1 MAGQAVASTLV
12 AVATD
17 LARIVQEIADFYD
30 FAGKLAIVVG
40 AGQGQLVDYA
50 LPARRIV
57 AVDADG
63 PALQR
68 LEALI
73 RARHLTDRFDL
84 QMAKFRSVLT
94 AGDVVVFEFC
104 LHEMTD
110 ATQALDHA
118 RTLAPDVIV
127 VDHAPGSLWSWV
139 AGEEAGVEAAWA
151 AVEQAPIRKRR
162 DVEGHQKFADFDE
175 LAARL
180 ASQGE
185 TSRTRIESLRDE
197 RPIVIPMPY
206 RLMLLDG
213 AKR

>member
-17 LARIVQEIADFYD
+17 RAHIVQEIADFYD
-30 FAGKLAIVVG
+30 FAGTSAIVVG

-57 AVDADG
+57 AVDKDG

-68 LEALI
+68 LEAVI

-84 QMAKFRSVLT
+84 QTADFRSVLT
-94 AGDVVVFEFC
+94 VGDVVVFEFC
-104 LHEMTD
+104 LHEMADPTPE
-110 ATQALDHA
+110 LDHA
-118 RTLAPDVIV
+118 RTLARDVIV
-127 VDHAPGSLWSWV
+127 VDHAPGSLWSWY

-162 DVEGHQKFADFDE
+162 DVDGHQKFADFDE
-175 LAARL
+175 LAARV

-185 TSRTRIESLRDE
+185 TSRTRIEALRDQ

-206 RLMLLDG
+206 RLVLLG
-213 AKR
+213 GRR